1 MRKEWIHR
9 YLPIVIL
16 LVLVTVSF
24 IIIKDYVIAIIGAF
38 ITTYLIYPIHRKLE
52 RKMPPW
58 LAAGITLTGTILII
72 FLPLFVLIKEVIN
85 QIYRAIQSG
94 SLAFLI
100 SKIENLEIIKQYN
113 LNLSDVTN
121 NFFSFGI
128 NTLSSITLSVAT
140 SIVSLF
146 VMIFIIYYLL
156 LSWPKLCSRIRNYVP
171 FEKKDKVIKDM
182 SNTTKKIV
190 KGTLFLAF
198 IQSLVAA
205 LGFWLAGI
213 DFYLILAAL
222 IGLFAFIP
230 GGPAVVWVP
239 TLIIKIIQQDYISAG
254 IILVFGLFTSIYLDT
269 ILRTRV
275 AGKDSGIHPAIMLL
289 GVMGGVPLLGLTG
302 IVVGPLL
309 LSYTLEILEEILS
322 EH

>member
-1 MRKEWIHR
+1 
-9 YLPIVIL
+9 
-16 LVLVTVSF
+16 
-24 IIIKDYVIAIIGAF
+24 
-38 ITTYLIYPIHRKLE
+38 
-52 RKMPPW
+52 
-58 LAAGITLTGTILII
+58 
-72 FLPLFVLIKEVIN
+72 
-85 QIYRAIQSG
+85 
-94 SLAFLI
+94 
-100 SKIENLEIIKQYN
+100 
-113 LNLSDVTN
+113 
-121 NFFSFGI
+121 
-128 NTLSSITLSVAT
+128 
-140 SIVSLF
+140 
-146 VMIFIIYYLL
+146 
-156 LSWPKLCSRIRNYVP
+156 KLCSRIRNYVP

-230 GGPAVVWVP
+230 GGPAIVWAP

-254 IILVFGLFTSIYLDT
+254 IILVFGLFISIYLDT
-269 ILRTRV
+269 ILRTKV

-309 LSYTLEILEEILS
+309 LSYTLEILEEVLS